1 MSTTISKLLTEIEQ
15 GALILPEFQRGYVW
29 KSPQVSAYIRSLYR
43 KYPTGHF
50 LIWNTYKPPRFRGE
64 KIQTGGVSF
73 RLLLDGQQRLTSLY
87 TIFKGVP
94 PPFYEEEK
102 LFFDLYFNIL
112 EEEFQFWQPVK
123 MRNNPAWISV
133 TEFLQKGL
141 NTFLDELEMLPDD
154 RRELYKRNL
163 AKFNGLDN
171 IRNYSYELEDIPA
184 SGQEIPVQEVVEIFN
199 LVNSKGTPLSKG
211 DLALAHICSYWPE
224 ARDIFKKSCKEWRS
238 AGFDFKLDFLVRCV
252 AGVSVGNILLEG
264 TFYKAP
270 IEIIQEA
277 WQNTKKVLEY
287 SLNVLRNDAYI
298 DSSRNLTTPY
308 VILPLVV
315 YLAKRGGVF
324 QSATEKKRFLHWM
337 YAAQMWGRYSGSMES
352 NLQADLNV
360 LDSDD
365 SADALIQNILAVSN
379 RIAIEPKDLVQKGVG
394 STFYK
399 MAYIVARSQGAV
411 DWFTGLKLYGKNI
424 GKPYRI
430 EDHHIFPQSSLYKS
444 GKYDSGNREHVRIV
458 NELANRAFLTSKANL
473 HASNALPEKYLTGV
487 VGNFPDALRAQFVPD
502 DPSLWQFDRYEDF
515 LAERRKQI
523 ATAIND
529 FMDSLLEEGR
539 TEVVEDIHTLIARGE
554 SKTVEFK
561 SSARW
566 DYRQQERNKILAAVI
581 VKTFAGFLNAS
592 GGKLLVGVDDDGNP
606 LGLERDYQTL
616 KKKDRDGYEMFIMEL
631 VSTQLGK
638 ELCPYVHVTFHDI
651 NGQDVCLISVEASP
665 KPVYIEEGNDA
676 RFYLRTGNATQPLNT
691 KEAIEYMTTHWAKD

>member
-1 MSTTISKLLTEIEQ
+1 MSVTVSQLLTEIEQ
-15 GALILPEFQRGYVW
+15 RELILPEFQRGYVW
-29 KSPQVSAYIRSLYR
+29 KTDQVSAYIRSLYR

-50 LIWNTYKPPRFRGE
+50 LIWKTYKPPKFRGD
-64 KIQTGGVSF
+64 KIQTEGVAF

-87 TIFKGVP
+87 AIFKGVP
-94 PPFYEEEK
+94 PPFYEREK
-102 LFFDLYFNIL
+102 LFFNLYFNIL

-123 MRNNPAWISV
+123 MRDNPAWIPV

-141 NTFLDELEMLPDD
+141 NTFLDELETLPDD
-154 RRELYKRNL
+154 RRELYQRNL
-163 AKFNGLDN
+163 SKFNKLDS
-171 IRNYSYELEDIPA
+171 IRNYSYELETIPA
-184 SGQEIPVQEVVEIFN
+184 GGQEMTVQEVVVIFN
-199 LVNSKGTPLSKG
+199 LVNSQGTPLSKA

-224 ARDIFKKSCKEWRS
+224 ARDAFNKATREMKS

-264 TFYKAP
+264 TFYKSP
-270 IEIIQEA
+270 IETIKEA

-287 SLNVLRNDAYI
+287 LLNVLRNDAYI
-298 DSSRNLTTPY
+298 DFSRNLTTPY

-315 YLAKRGGVF
+315 YLAKKGGVF
-324 QSATEKKRFLHWM
+324 QSQTEKKRFLRWM

-365 SADALIQNILAVSN
+365 SADALIQNILAVSG
-379 RIAIEPKDLVQKGVG
+379 RITVEPKDLVQKGVS

-399 MAYIVARSQGAV
+399 MAYIVARGRGAA
-411 DWFTGLKLYGKNI
+411 DWFTGLTLYGKNI

-430 EDHHIFPQSSLYKS
+430 EDHHIFPQSLLYKS
-444 GKYDSGNREHVRIV
+444 GNYDSSNREHVRIV

-473 HASNALPEKYLTGV
+473 RASDALPEKYLPKV
-487 VGNFPDALRAQFVPD
+487 VSSFPDALRDQFVPEE
-502 DPSLWQFDRYEDF
+502 PSLWQLDRYEDF

-529 FMDSLLEEGR
+529 FMDSLLEEGKA
-539 TEVVEDIHTLIARGE
+539 EPVEDIHTLISRGE
-554 SKTVEFK
+554 SETIEFK

-566 DYRQQERNKILAAVI
+566 DYRQQEKNKALEGVV

-592 GGKLLVGVDDDGNP
+592 GGKLLVGIDDDGNP

-616 KKKDRDGYEMFIMEL
+616 KKKDRDGYETFIMQL
-631 VSTQLGK
+631 VSTHLGK

-651 NGQDVCLISVEASP
+651 GGQDVCLISVGASP
-665 KPVYIEEGNDA
+665 KPVYVEEGNEA
-676 RFYLRTGNATQPLNT
+676 RFYLRIGNSTQQLNT
-691 KEAIEYMTTHWAKD
+691 REAIEYITTHWTKD